1 MKVWKITNTARES
14 VKIACKTASMHSK
27 GIILQPGEFCLSE
40 AQLTASMDA
49 QERRGFISVDREFDN
64 SDLKLNFVE
73 NYTQKQLENL
83 ILENKT
89 KESNKDS
96 MSEDLSVE
104 EVVSNKSDFEKAAED
119 AEKYINNHN

>member
-73 NYTQKQLENL
+73 NYTQKELDNL
-83 ILENKT
+83 ILESK
-89 KESNKDS
+89 KEES
-96 MSEDLSVE
+96 MSEYSMDE
-104 EVVSNKSDFEKAAED
+104 DVVSNKSDFEKAAED

>member
-27 GIILQPGEFCLSE
+27 GIILQPGDFCLSE

-64 SDLKLNFVE
+64 SELKLEFVE
-73 NYTQKQLENL
+73 NYTQKQLDKL
-83 ILENKT
+83 VLENNTT
-89 KESNKDS
+89 KESMEDS
-96 MSEDLSVE
+96 SEAFVDS
-104 EVVSNKSDFEKAAED
+104 KSEFEKAAED
-119 AEKYINNHN
+119 VEKYMKN

>member
-1 MKVWKITNTARES
+1 MKVWKITNTAKES

-64 SDLKLNFVE
+64 SDLKLEFVE
-73 NYTQKQLENL
+73 NYTQKHLDDL
-83 ILENKT
+83 ILESK
-89 KESNKDS
+89 KEES
-96 MSEDLSVE
+96 MSEDSMGE
-104 EVVSNKSDFEKAAED
+104 DVVSNKSDFEKAAED

>member
-64 SDLKLNFVE
+64 SKLNLKFVE
-73 NYTQKQLENL
+73 NYTQKYVDNL
-83 ILENKT
+83 ILESSI
-89 KESNKDS
+89 EIEPMDY
-96 MSEDLSVE
+96 
-104 EVVSNKSDFEKAAED
+104 EVSANKSDFERAAED
-119 AEKYINNHN
+119 AEKYINNNK

>member
-1 MKVWKITNTARES
+1 MKVWKITNKAKES

-64 SDLKLNFVE
+64 SKLNLKFVE
-73 NYTQKQLENL
+73 NYTQKYVDDL
-83 ILENKT
+83 ILESSI
-89 KESNKDS
+89 EIEPMDY
-96 MSEDLSVE
+96 
-104 EVVSNKSDFEKAAED
+104 EVSSNKSDFERAAED
-119 AEKYINNHN
+119 AEKYMKK